1 MTATQRRPGFRFKR
15 SPEGEPAVIEQRAE
29 TDMSQPAESV
39 PSGAAAA
46 WDPAHPVEPK
56 DQFLDSLTAAMRRVA
71 DDARETS
78 LADARAAVA
87 TKIAA
92 MRTAAAGRAEELRA
106 RAEQDTTGIG
116 DWSRAEIVRI
126 EAETQRKIEQ
136 RRAQLAE
143 QLDEHDRRSATD
155 IAALEARVEQYEGE
169 LALFFSQLGE
179 IRDPDTFIAAAR
191 RMPRLPQGNGEADTG
206 ATSAFPEEP
215 MDTDHGDT
223 LRSLGID
230 RDAEREMTD
239 GEGMPTNG
247 VEPEPEPEPEPMV
260 AAAPPPVEP
269 AAPPVVEDTPVPAP
283 APPPVEAAA
292 PPPVAPAPAPP
303 VAPELPLEP
312 VTTDTNTM
320 VAAVGLGSFGAVTS
334 FKSALEKADGVTNV
348 RLSLGTG
355 GEFMYSVT
363 HRADVDLAAL
373 VTAAHPGATVQRDDD
388 GILHLSA
395 GKRR

>member
-1 MTATQRRPGFRFKR
+1 MTATKRRPGFRLKW
-15 SPEGEPAVIEQRAE
+15 SPGGEPKVEELRARA
-29 TDMSQPAESV
+29 DMSEPAESG
-39 PSGAAAA
+39 PFGTAAA
-46 WDPAHPVEPK
+46 WESARPVEPS

-87 TKIAA
+87 AKIAA
-92 MRTAAAGRAEELRA
+92 MRVSAGTRADELRT

-136 RRAQLAE
+136 RRAQLSE
-143 QLDEHDRRSATD
+143 QLEEHDRRSATE
-155 IAALEARVEQYEGE
+155 IAALEAQVQQYEGE

-179 IRDPDTFIAAAR
+179 ISDPDTFIAAAR
-191 RMPRLPQGNGEADTG
+191 RMPRLPQANGEPGSDVGTEATDDAGEG
-206 ATSAFPEEP
+206 AHE
-215 MDTDHGDT
+215 DR

-230 RDAEREMTD
+230 RDGDTDMTD
-239 GEGMPTNG
+239 GDGVPTNG
-247 VEPEPEPEPEPMV
+247 VGPESEAPAAEMAAWEAAEPADTADAAVTADVVDTADVSSPEPI
-260 AAAPPPVEP
+260 
-269 AAPPVVEDTPVPAP
+269 
-283 APPPVEAAA
+283 
-292 PPPVAPAPAPP
+292 APAPAPAPLPAAVP
-303 VAPELPLEP
+303 VEA

-334 FKSALEKADGVTNV
+334 FKSALEKTDGITNV
-348 RLSLGTG
+348 RLSLGSG

-363 HRADVDLAAL
+363 HRADLDLAAL
-373 VTAAHPGATVQRDDD
+373 VGAAHPGASVQRSDD
-388 GILHLSA
+388 GVLHLSA

>member
-1 MTATQRRPGFRFKR
+1 MTATQRRPGFRLKR
-15 SPEGEPAVIEQRAE
+15 SPEGEPAVQEQRAK
-29 TDMSQPAESV
+29 TDMPQPAES
-39 PSGAAAA
+39 GATGTAAAF
-46 WDPAHPVEPK
+46 DPAHPVEPK

-87 TKIAA
+87 AKIAA
-92 MRTAAAGRAEELRA
+92 MRTAAGERAEDLRT

-136 RRAQLAE
+136 RRAQLTQ
-143 QLDEHDRRSATD
+143 QLDEHDRRSATE
-155 IAALEARVEQYEGE
+155 IAALEAQVEQYEGE

-191 RMPRLPQGNGEADTG
+191 RMPRLPQANGEPAAEARSD
-206 ATSAFPEEP
+206 AAEEP
-215 MDTDHGDT
+215 MESDHGEQ
-223 LRSLGID
+223 LRNLGID
-230 RDAEREMTD
+230 GDDGTD
-239 GEGMPTNG
+239 MSDGDGMPTNG
-247 VEPEPEPEPEPMV
+247 VEPEAESMAAVADAPEN
-260 AAAPPPVEP
+260 AAPADMAE
-269 AAPPVVEDTPVPAP
+269 
-283 APPPVEAAA
+283 
-292 PPPVAPAPAPP
+292 APAPAP
-303 VAPELPLEP
+303 VEAAPTQASETPATARELPVEP
-312 VTTDTNTM
+312 VTTDTHTM
-320 VAAVGLGSFGAVTS
+320 VAAVGLGSFGAVTA
-334 FKSALEKADGVTNV
+334 FKSALEKTDGVTNV

-373 VTAAHPGATVQRDDD
+373 VSAAHPGASVQRGED

>member
-1 MTATQRRPGFRFKR
+1 
-15 SPEGEPAVIEQRAE
+15 
-29 TDMSQPAESV
+29 MSQPAESGR
-39 PSGAAAA
+39 SGAATAS
-46 WDPAHPVEPK
+46 DPARPVEPK

-87 TKIAA
+87 AKIAN
-92 MRTAAAGRAEELRA
+92 MRAAAATRAEELRT

-116 DWSRAEIVRI
+116 DWSRAEIMRI

-136 RRAQLAE
+136 RRAQLTE
-143 QLDEHDRRSATD
+143 QLDDHDRRSAEE
-155 IAALEARVEQYEGE
+155 IAALEAQVEQYEGE

-191 RMPRLPQGNGEADTG
+191 RMPRLPQGDGEPGSDAG
-206 ATSAFPEEP
+206 AAGSDQPM
-215 MDTDHGDT
+215 MDTDHGEQ

-230 RDAEREMTD
+230 RDGEGELGD
-239 GEGMPTNG
+239 GDGMPTNG
-247 VEPEPEPEPEPMV
+247 TGPEAEPMTAAEPEGASQTEV
-260 AAAPPPVEP
+260 AEAPPPAPVKAAE
-269 AAPPVVEDTPVPAP
+269 AQTSAPPAKPTGLPV
-283 APPPVEAAA
+283 
-292 PPPVAPAPAPP
+292 
-303 VAPELPLEP
+303 EP

-363 HRADVDLAAL
+363 HRADVDLAKL
-373 VTAAHPGATVQRDDD
+373 VSAAHPGASVQRGDD

>member
-1 MTATQRRPGFRFKR
+1 MTATQRRRLSVKR
-15 SPEGEPAVIEQRAE
+15 SPEGEPAVIEQRAD
-29 TDMSQPAESV
+29 TDMSQPAESGR
-39 PSGAAAA
+39 SGAAAA

-87 TKIAA
+87 AKIAA
-92 MRTAAAGRAEELRA
+92 MRTAAAARAEELRT

-143 QLDEHDRRSATD
+143 QLDEHDKRSATE

-191 RMPRLPQGNGEADTG
+191 RMPRLPQGDGEPEAD
-206 ATSAFPEEP
+206 AASALSDEP
-215 MDTDHGDT
+215 MDTEHGDS

-230 RDAEREMTD
+230 RDGEGEMSD

-247 VEPEPEPEPEPMV
+247 VEPEPEAEPEPKV
-260 AAAPPPVEP
+260 AATAPVEAP
-269 AAPPVVEDTPVPAP
+269 GAAVVEDTPAP
-283 APPPVEAAA
+283 ASVVTGA
-292 PPPVAPAPAPP
+292 APP
-303 VAPELPLEP
+303 VASAASPELPMEP

-373 VTAAHPGATVQRDDD
+373 VSAAHPGATVQRSDD

>member
-39 PSGAAAA
+39 PSGAATA

-56 DQFLDSLTAAMRRVA
+56 DQFLDSLTSAMRRVA

-92 MRTAAAGRAEELRA
+92 MRTAAAARAEELRA

-143 QLDEHDRRSATD
+143 QLDEHDRRSASD
-155 IAALEARVEQYEGE
+155 IAALESRVEQYEGE

-191 RMPRLPQGNGEADTG
+191 RMPRLPQGNGEAEAD

-215 MDTDHGDT
+215 MDTEHGDT

-230 RDAEREMTD
+230 RDGEGEMTD
-239 GEGMPTNG
+239 GEGTPTNG
-247 VEPEPEPEPEPMV
+247 VEPEPEPEPMV
-260 AAAPPPVEP
+260 APTAQVEAPAPAVAESPVVESAPAPTPAPVPVEAAVAPSVAP
-269 AAPPVVEDTPVPAP
+269 AAPP
-283 APPPVEAAA
+283 
-292 PPPVAPAPAPP
+292 
-303 VAPELPLEP
+303 ELPVEP

-373 VTAAHPGATVQRDDD
+373 VSAAHPGATVQRGDD
-388 GILHLSA
+388 GIIQLSA

>member
-1 MTATQRRPGFRFKR
+1 MTATQRRPGFRFRR
-15 SPEGEPAVIEQRAE
+15 SPEGEPAVIDQRAE

-39 PSGAAAA
+39 PSGATAA

-87 TKIAA
+87 AKIAA
-92 MRTAAAGRAEELRA
+92 MRTAAAARAEELRA

-116 DWSRAEIVRI
+116 DWSQAEIVRI

-143 QLDEHDRRSATD
+143 QLDEHDRRSATE
-155 IAALEARVEQYEGE
+155 IAGLEARVEQYEGE

-191 RMPRLPQGNGEADTG
+191 RMPRLPEGNGEAGMD

-215 MDTDHGDT
+215 MDTEHGDT

-230 RDAEREMTD
+230 RDGEGDMSD
-239 GEGMPTNG
+239 GEAMPTNG
-247 VEPEPEPEPEPMV
+247 VEPEPEPI
-260 AAAPPPVEP
+260 AAAPAPDPIESAVP
-269 AAPPVVEDTPVPAP
+269 AEVKSAPTAAQEPAP
-283 APPPVEAAA
+283 AAAAAA
-292 PPPVAPAPAPP
+292 PTIAPAA
-303 VAPELPLEP
+303 APELRVEP

-373 VTAAHPGATVQRDDD
+373 VSAAHPGATVQRDDD